1 LISIAGQVLEAL
13 SRHGNIALV
22 SSPNEQKVL
31 LEQAATTPLV
41 RYMTNGERLSWAGYD
56 VKLHESGLLICC
68 SGESLP
74 FAELKLPRTGDR
86 GRQVCVLAAWRLGEG
101 IPVLNKTLG
110 ALYPL
115 RDASRP
121 AREKVVEILNQARE
135 QGKQPVSFWI
145 VDLHPDVAVD
155 QSLQATISAA
165 SLAYSHS
172 FEVNEADGVST
183 PSFVFTPSCANCHV
197 KAYEHWRNTRH
208 SRAMMTLKA
217 IGRSADARCTPCH
230 TDQMDV
236 THTSHSVTCAACHSK
251 SSSPTDACAKCH
263 TSITDPN
270 RNYAKQLG
278 TICPGGTEQTGECE
292 QRLK

>member
-1 LISIAGQVLEAL
+1 LVPAAEARHQTALISIAGQVLEAL

-135 QGKQPVSFWI
+135 QGKNQYLSGLLTFTRMLLSINRYKPPLAPPV
-145 VDLHPDVAVD
+145 
-155 QSLQATISAA
+155 
-165 SLAYSHS
+165 
-172 FEVNEADGVST
+172 
-183 PSFVFTPSCANCHV
+183 
-197 KAYEHWRNTRH
+197 
-208 SRAMMTLKA
+208 
-217 IGRSADARCTPCH
+217 
-230 TDQMDV
+230 
-236 THTSHSVTCAACHSK
+236 
-251 SSSPTDACAKCH
+251 
-263 TSITDPN
+263 
-270 RNYAKQLG
+270 
-278 TICPGGTEQTGECE
+278 
-292 QRLK
+292 